1 MPNKKFQVP
10 INLVNLSSDPASGS
24 EGDMYYNT
32 TSDVVRVYAN
42 GAWTDIRLL
51 TQEET
56 QDYVAPLFVHNNHT
70 NASVTYEDA
79 LNEIRIDVINAP
91 SAGYT
96 STVKHSVKLNGSI
109 AKGQAVYVSSS
120 NGTNMVV
127 SKASNAS
134 EATSSKTMGL
144 LETGGSNNSTV
155 NVVTEGLLAG
165 LDTSTAGTEGDPV
178 WLGTDGNLIY
188 GLTNKPYAPAHLV
201 FIGIVTRKNANNGEI
216 FVKVQNG
223 FELNELHTVQLES
236 NGNIADNEVL
246 AYDSATTLWK
256 NQTPAEAGLASLS
269 GATFTGAVN
278 GTSLTLS
285 GDLTVNGTTTTINST
300 TLSVDDK
307 NIELGSVDS
316 PTNTTA
322 DGGGITLKGTTD
334 KTFNWVNSTS
344 SWTSSENIDLA
355 SGKTLKIN
363 TTPVLSETSLAIGLN
378 GTTGQITLKSAAT
391 GTSILKPTDANT
403 GSLTFTLPSS
413 TGTLA
418 TTGQTFYIGSTPI
431 TIAQGTGTITSLSGM
446 TALNASTSS
455 TTSPFTISSSI
466 ATSSATAGT
475 ISISSTATANAA
487 VNGPTGSAI
496 SLSSTASATS
506 LKDSTGGAISISSSA
521 SGAGDALGG
530 NISISTT
537 ASNNA
542 TPGSLSLSSSGG
554 FTILSS
560 GAAGTINNFN
570 IGATTAGT
578 GAFTSLN
585 ATSIGATTAG
595 TGVFTTVTATSSF
608 SGSGANLTNIPNS
621 ATTAVE
627 DGRIVNLGT
636 TSTIDLFNRQLID
649 TTRGMTSG
657 IVYLTG
663 FVPAK
668 NFTLNSVTVDVRSTG
683 TGTLYALLCTTSSAT
698 PSVPTVV
705 ANTTGLATPATGT
718 QTLTFSS
725 AQSLTAGNT
734 YAIAFYSQGGTQ
746 TLSGHS
752 LNAASHAIM
761 RTPPFVAGVDST
773 VYTTIANLPA
783 GTTIGQNTAAG
794 TTSMA
799 WARLA

>member
-10 INLVNLSSDPASGS
+10 INLVNLSSDPVSGS

-32 TSDVVRVYAN
+32 TSDVVKVYAN
-42 GAWTDIRLL
+42 GSWIQVGSGLS
-51 TQEET
+51 QEDV
-56 QDYVAPLFVHNNHT
+56 QDYVAPLFTHSNHT

-79 LNEIRIDVINAP
+79 LNEIHIDVINAP

-165 LDTSTAGTEGDPV
+165 LDTSTADTEGDPV

-285 GDLTVNGTTTTINST
+285 GDLTINGTTTTINST

-307 NIELGSVDS
+307 NIELGSVAS

-322 DGGGITLKGTTD
+322 DGGGITLKGATD
-334 KTFNWVNSTS
+334 KTLNWVNSTS
-344 SWTSSENIDLA
+344 AWTSSENIDLA

-363 TTPVLSETSLAIGLN
+363 GADVLSATNYTGNAATVTNGVYTTDTGTVTSTMIAN
-378 GTTGQITLKSAAT
+378 GTIVDADINASAAIADT
-391 GTSILKPTDANT
+391 K
-403 GSLTFTLPSS
+403 
-413 TGTLA
+413 LA
-418 TTGQTFYIGSTPI
+418 T
-431 TIAQGTGTITSLSGM
+431 
-446 TALNASTSS
+446 
-455 TTSPFTISSSI
+455 IS
-466 ATSSATAGT
+466 TAGKV
-475 ISISSTATANAA
+475 S
-487 VNGPTGSAI
+487 
-496 SLSSTASATS
+496 
-506 LKDSTGGAISISSSA
+506 
-521 SGAGDALGG
+521 
-530 NISISTT
+530 
-537 ASNNA
+537 
-542 TPGSLSLSSSGG
+542 
-554 FTILSS
+554 
-560 GAAGTINNFN
+560 
-570 IGATTAGT
+570 
-578 GAFTSLN
+578 
-585 ATSIGATTAG
+585 
-595 TGVFTTVTATSSF
+595 
-608 SGSGANLTNIPNS
+608 NS

-649 TTRGMTSG
+649 TTRGMSSG

-668 NFTLNSVTVDVRSTG
+668 NFTLNSVTVDVRTTG

-734 YAIAFYSQGGTQ
+734 YAIAFYSQGGTC

-752 LNAASHAIM
+752 LNAASHAIL

-773 VYTTIANLPA
+773 TYTTIANLSA

-794 TTSMA
+794 TASMA